1 MLMLIA
7 FKLPRDLLALT
18 AIDLSL
24 ARAEL
29 LLRLARLVCL
39 LLCLGWL
46 SCAGACRERRSAA
59 ASSVGKSVC
68 PLLKYL
74 ECVKYMNL

>member
-24 ARAEL
+24 ARVEL
-29 LLRLARLVCL
+29 LLRLDRFCL
-39 LLCLGWL
+39 LLCLGCL
-46 SCAGACRERRSAA
+46 TCAGACRERRSAA